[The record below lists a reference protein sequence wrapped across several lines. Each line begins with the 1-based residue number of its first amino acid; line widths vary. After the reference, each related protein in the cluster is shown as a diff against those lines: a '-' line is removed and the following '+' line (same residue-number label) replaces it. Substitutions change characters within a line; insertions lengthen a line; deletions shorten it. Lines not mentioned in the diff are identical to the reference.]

1 MSDTNFRPG
10 SSTGY
15 GAGSGSASGA
25 GSAGVSP
32 QHPAGSGMSY
42 EAQHRYEGQ
51 DRSRRMGRQDEQ
63 GYIDQAADL
72 ADDAWRRAQGCYDQ
86 GSRRVSEWAGEH
98 PNQLWAA
105 IAIAGAFAL
114 WMAYRPGLSGS
125 PAPLELRPVALRY
138 RRLPRPEGR
147 SAFMERGAASAT
159 SRRGRTD

>member
-1 MSDTNFRPG
+1 MSDTNFGPG

-15 GAGSGSASGA
+15 GAGASSRT

-32 QHPAGSGMSY
+32 QHPSGSGMSY

-51 DRSRRMGRQDEQ
+51 DRARRMGRQDHDEQ
-63 GYIDQAADL
+63 SYMDQASDM
-72 ADDAWRRAQGCYDQ
+72 ADDAWRGAQDYYDQ
-86 GSRRVSEWAGEH
+86 GTRRVSEWAGDH

-114 WMAYRPGLSGS
+114 WMAYRPVFSGS
-125 PAPLELRPVALRY
+125 RTHSNFDPSRYRY

-159 SRRGRTD
+159 GRRGRTD